1 MPYSVSEPMTRMAP
15 PAGSPPESPAG
26 RAGHCRHRYWPV
38 LGIVSMDLPGSCPA
52 LPWTMV
58 RM

>member
-1 MPYSVSEPMTRMAP
+1 MPYSVSEPITRMAP
-15 PAGSPPESPAG
+15 PTGSPPESSAG
-26 RAGHCRHRYWPV
+26 RPGTCRHRYWPV